1 MCDKCSELDK
11 KIERFKNLAG
21 RISDQQTLMPS
32 LHWLQSKRLKR
43 PRFIPNKKSKAASV
57 GRPLSFHNLIL
68 EGNASGSFSSSQVSA
83 ASVVAKTLTIRLRP
97 RGELK
102 LRALVRERVRWQRV
116 PMRYEQPSTRSG
128 SLLPKKDAFLVVAS
142 HSCVACPGR
151 TSDYPKALG
160 TFVGAFC
167 SRSTDQPSE
176 EDTMQK

>member
-68 EGNASGSFSSSQVSA
+68 EGNAFGIVFLKPGFRGVRGGEDLDNPTAPARGTETTSA
-83 ASVVAKTLTIRLRP
+83 
-97 RGELK
+97 
-102 LRALVRERVRWQRV
+102 RA
-116 PMRYEQPSTRSG
+116 
-128 SLLPKKDAFLVVAS
+128 
-142 HSCVACPGR
+142 
-151 TSDYPKALG
+151 G
-160 TFVGAFC
+160 TG
-167 SRSTDQPSE
+167 
-176 EDTMQK
+176 